1 MKTIKFILLLSFA
14 TFVLFIFALFNAI
27 QLGNC
32 DEFDSASSF
41 YTDVISTELVAS
53 GHVMD
58 VFAGALD
65 QVGLAEMKAA
75 VMKTGGIAILT
86 ETFAHDIFKKVHK

>member
-1 MKTIKFILLLSFA
+1 M
-14 TFVLFIFALFNAI
+14 
-27 QLGNC
+27 
-32 DEFDSASSF
+32 
-41 YTDVISTELVAS
+41 ISTELVAS

-75 VMKTGGIAILT
+75 VLKTGGIAILT
-86 ETFAHDIFKKVHK
+86 ETFAHDIFKKVTNGNYDDDFERRQALF